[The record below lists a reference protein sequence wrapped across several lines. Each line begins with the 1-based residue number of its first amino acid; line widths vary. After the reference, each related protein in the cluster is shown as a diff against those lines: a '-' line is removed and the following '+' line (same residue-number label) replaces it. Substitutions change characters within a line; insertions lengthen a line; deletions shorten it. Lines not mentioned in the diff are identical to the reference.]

1 MILRKGD
8 KGEQVK
14 QLQEKLVFLGYDTN
28 GVEGIF
34 GNGTFDAVVSF
45 QREMKLDQDGIVGKD
60 TQEKLEW
67 VLDTLEKASDNT
79 VTPWVDEAYKDLG
92 VHEIANEGKVHQMWR
107 DAKLSGLTKFPAKN
121 IPWCSGAACAWMERA
136 GIRSPRTDGAKNW
149 LQWGDVIDKPAY
161 GCVVVFTR
169 TGGSHVGFVVG
180 EDKNG
185 NLLVLGGNQGPD
197 SVSVKSFLKSRVSGY
212 RYPTGYTPNYVL
224 PIGDAT
230 ELSKNE
236 A

>member
-1 MILRKGD
+1 MILKRGSSGAD
-8 KGEQVK
+8 VK
-14 QLQEKLVFLGYDTN
+14 NMQEYLTVLGYDTN
-28 GVEGIF
+28 GVDGTF
-34 GNGTFDAVVSF
+34 GKGTFDAVVSF
-45 QREMKLDQDGIVGKD
+45 QRDMKLDQDGIVGKD

-92 VHEIANEGKVHQMWR
+92 VTEIKGDKHNPKILQMWK
-107 DAKLSGLTKFPAKN
+107 DAKLGGIKSDE

-149 LQWGDVIDKPAY
+149 LNWGEVIDKPAY

-169 TGGSHVGFVVG
+169 TGGGHVGFVVG

-185 NLLVLGGNQGPD
+185 NLLVVGGNQGD
-197 SVSVKSFLKSRVSGY
+197 SVNVKSFLKSRVSGY
-212 RYPTGYTPNYVL
+212 RYPIGYTPNYTL